1 MNDNIIKILITAK
14 DEASSVLSG
23 IKNQAAETAEAS
35 KRFAVGLAAAATAT
49 AGFIGYGAKV
59 AGDLEASRA
68 GFITLLGSASEADK
82 ILAQIKKD
90 AASTPFELPG
100 LIQANQLLTSVT
112 KDGQRSENMLLNVG
126 KALAAMGKGQPE
138 LDRII
143 VNLQQIGA
151 VGKASLMDVR
161 QFAFAGIPIFEMLQ
175 QATGK
180 SGDALNDFISEGG
193 VTFDLLEQMFNKA
206 GGAGGRFADAFKN
219 QAGTFNQLLSN
230 MKDNVTVAM
239 ADIVKSSG
247 IFDIMKNAMAGVSDW
262 ISANQGNIAN
272 GIKNM
277 FAWIKDN
284 GALVAGI
291 LLGALAPAFVSMAAA
306 VWGTLAPLLPFMA
319 IGGAIAVVLNN
330 WAQSIGG
337 WGEVAKRV
345 EPYIRTLK
353 LGVSALIDAF
363 KDPDV
368 TSDGFVGAMER
379 IGVAARMVFDFVKTK
394 LVPLW
399 KAELTAAFNVAK
411 AVFNGVVAA
420 IKFLMP
426 SLTALWN
433 TIATNLIPT
442 LVRLWNWISPVLI
455 PVLKVVAVIIGVAI
469 VGAIWLF
476 VNALN
481 ILLQVVTFV
490 VNSIITIWNGII
502 AAITWVYNLVATVL
516 TTAFNIW
523 WGVVSFVLG
532 AIVSYF
538 TFVFN
543 VITGI
548 LQVFGA
554 IFYYIFAVIRGVALE
569 VWWFIY
575 NNAVAP
581 VMNLIRAIVQAVGDF
596 IGGVFNW
603 IRNVAVSVWQG
614 IYNFVAPIIRGI
626 GNVVGG
632 VVDSIVGFFS
642 GLWGRISGAIR
653 NVADGISGGISGAFE
668 GMKNIAKG
676 AINWVVDKVNG
687 VIRAVNNS
695 AGKLPGVPNIP
706 EIPRLYTGG
715 QVRQGGFAIVGEHG
729 PEAVMLPA
737 GANVVSNRATQA
749 AIANGSL
756 GGRGDTNVTIQVI
769 HNGRGQFTQDDAVD
783 MAKQIKDALRAQGLT
798 FDQLSALRG

>member
-23 IKNQAAETAEAS
+23 IKAQAAETAEAS
-35 KRFAVGLAAAATAT
+35 KKFAVGLAAAATAT
-49 AGFIGYGAKV
+49 AGFIGYGAKI

-68 GFITLLGSASEADK
+68 GFITLLGSAKEADR
-82 ILAQIKKD
+82 ILAIIKKD

-112 KDGQRSENMLLNVG
+112 KDGERSEAMLMNVG

-175 QATGK
+175 QTTGK
-180 SGDALNDFISEGG
+180 TGDALNDFISEGG

-230 MKDNVTVAM
+230 MKDNITVAM
-239 ADIVKSSG
+239 ADIVQSSG
-247 IFDIMKNAMAGVSDW
+247 IFDIMKTAMQGVSNW
-262 ISANQGNIAN
+262 ISANQQGIAD
-272 GIKNM
+272 GLKNM
-277 FAWIKDN
+277 FAWLKDN
-284 GALVAGI
+284 GALVIGI
-291 LLGALAPAFVSMAAA
+291 IVGGLVPALASMAAG
-306 VWGTLAPLLPFMA
+306 VWATLAPLLPFMA
-319 IGGAIAVVLNN
+319 AGALVAVVVSK
-330 WAQSIGG
+330 WADSVGG
-337 WGEVAKRV
+337 WGKVMEKVTPV
-345 EPYIRTLK
+345 LNTVK
-353 LGVSALIDAF
+353 LGVQALIDAF

-368 TSDGFVGAMER
+368 TSDGFVGGMER
-379 IGVAARMVFDFVKTK
+379 VGVALRAVYDFIAQKVVPVLKSILANAIKT
-394 LVPLW
+394 
-399 KAELTAAFNVAK
+399 
-411 AVFNGVVAA
+411 VVAVWNALVKA
-420 IKFLMP
+420 IQFLMP

-442 LVRLWNWISPVLI
+442 IVRLWNWLAPVLL
-455 PVLKVVAVIIGVAI
+455 PVLKVVAIIIGVVI

-490 VNSIITIWNGII
+490 VNSIITIWNGIV
-502 AAITWVYNLVATVL
+502 AGITWVYNLVANVL

-523 WGVVSFVLG
+523 WAVVSAVLG
-532 AIVSYF
+532 AVVSYF

-581 VMNLIRAIVQAVGDF
+581 VMALIRSIVQTVGDF
-596 IGGVFNW
+596 IGGIFNW
-603 IRNVAVSVWQG
+603 IKNVAVSAWQT
-614 IYNFVAPIIRGI
+614 IYNFVSPIISGI
-626 GNVVGG
+626 ANAVGG
-632 VVDSIVGFFS
+632 AIDRIVGFIS
-642 GLWGRISGAIR
+642 GLWGRISGTIS
-653 NVADGISGGISGAFE
+653 NVASGISNGLSGAFE
-668 GMKNIAKG
+668 GVKNIATG
-676 AINWVVDKVNG
+676 AINWVIDKVNS
-687 VIRAVNNS
+687 VINAVNNS

-706 EIPRLYTGG
+706 NIPRLYTGG
-715 QVRQGGFAIVGEHG
+715 EVRQGGFAIVGEHG

-749 AIANGSL
+749 AMANGSL
-756 GGRGDTNVTIQVI
+756 GGGNTTKVEININYQ
-769 HNGRGQFTQDDAVD
+769 GRGQFTQGDAVD